1 VGRAGGAGS
10 FHKGEATVKLTLIPS
25 TVSAGGAGL
34 QFLTSVLVN
43 DSVVLDAG
51 CIGLYR
57 SPQEQARVR
66 HVLLSHTHMDH
77 LASLPIFVENA
88 YDGRGEGVTIYGSRA
103 VLEACHRDVFND
115 RVWPDF
121 VALSQG
127 EHPFL
132 KLVPLEPGETL
143 EVDGL
148 RITAVAL
155 DHVVPT
161 VGYLVADGRVTVAQV
176 TDTGPTEEVWRR
188 CNAAADLQAVFLEAT
203 FPNAL
208 QWLADVSKHL
218 TPATFAA
225 EVAKLS
231 RPVRVI
237 VTHIKARYHDQVVA
251 ELEALNLPKVEVGR
265 FDSPYTF

>member
-1 VGRAGGAGS
+1 M
-10 FHKGEATVKLTLIPS
+10 KLTLIPS
-25 TVSAGGAGL
+25 TVSGGASPL
-34 QFLTSVLVN
+34 QYLTSVLVN

-51 CIGLYR
+51 SIGLYGT
-57 SPQEQARVR
+57 PQQQARVR

-77 LASLPIFVENA
+77 LASLPLFVENA
-88 YDGRGEGVTIYGSRA
+88 YEGRGDGVTIYGSGA
-103 VLEACHRDVFND
+103 VLESCRRDIFNN
-115 RVWPDF
+115 RLWPDF
-121 VALSQG
+121 IALS
-127 EHPFL
+127 ERDHPFL

-143 EVDGL
+143 EVEGL

-155 DHVVPT
+155 QHVVPT

-176 TDTGPTEEVWRR
+176 TDTAPTEEIWRR
-188 CNAAADLQAVFLEAT
+188 CNAAADLQAVFLETT

-208 QWLADVSKHL
+208 QWLADVSQHL

-225 EVAKLS
+225 EVAKLA

-251 ELEALNLPKVEVGR
+251 ELGALNLPNVEIGR
-265 FDSPYTF
+265 FDCPYLF